1 MTAYKG
7 FVSHIVYRNE
17 ENSYTVFELT
27 LTGSDN
33 GNSTG
38 SDNGNKAGS
47 DSGTRTGTGQAGS
60 ADQPDS
66 SELGDVM
73 TCVGYPVS
81 ISEGESC
88 VVEGEY
94 TTHPVYGEQL
104 RVRSYRMIAPENA
117 QAMYRYL
124 AAGSIKRIGPA
135 MAARIIKMFGDDT
148 LRVME
153 EEPEKLARVKGI
165 SLNIAREIGAQME
178 DKKDLRDA
186 MIFLQKYG
194 IGSAHAS
201 RIWQTYGMGLYEIMK
216 TNPYR
221 LAEDIRGIG
230 FATADEIARRIGI
243 RADSEYRIRS
253 GLLYNLF
260 LASGEGHSFLPRDI
274 LLKRTGEL
282 LRLSPDE
289 VLLQMENLA
298 IEGRL
303 KIRWRGEDRS
313 EAEVYL
319 TGVYRREQEIARM
332 LLDLDARLRGSSKDK
347 AALRKM
353 EDRISALEKEEKIT
367 LDPLQRKA
375 VLEAASKEKLE
386 VVLAAPTG
394 RAARRMSE
402 ATGCPAMT
410 IHRLLGVRSAED
422 SDSGESGFPDA
433 GGEYSAGGAIGEKQG
448 GFSYFERGKDKPIE
462 ADVVI
467 IDEMSMVDMNLFHAL
482 LMAVPAGARLV
493 MVGDVNQLPSVGPGC
508 VLQDLIESGSFHT
521 IMLRHIFRQA
531 SESDIVMNAHRILE
545 GTSLPM
551 DNKSRDFFFLE
562 RDQVPVIYKH
572 TVQLIRQMLPGYV
585 GCRPEDIQVLTP
597 MRRGNLGVA
606 RLNEV
611 LQSVL
616 NPPAAGKREHEDHDT
631 VFREG
636 DKVMQTRNNYSIEW
650 EIRGNFGM
658 PVEQGTGIFNGDFGR
673 IMEIDPGRKVMT
685 VCFDDARMVEYQ
697 FSDLEDLD
705 LAYAIT
711 VHKSQGSEYP
721 AVILPLLSGPSG
733 LFNRNLLYTAVTR
746 ARKCVVMLGSRGAVD
761 RMIANT
767 QRTHRYTGL
776 RERILEMGDG
786 KDGGFS

>member
-1 MTAYKG
+1 
-7 FVSHIVYRNE
+7 
-17 ENSYTVFELT
+17 
-27 LTGSDN
+27 
-33 GNSTG
+33 
-38 SDNGNKAGS
+38 
-47 DSGTRTGTGQAGS
+47 
-60 ADQPDS
+60 
-66 SELGDVM
+66 
-73 TCVGYPVS
+73 
-81 ISEGESC
+81 
-88 VVEGEY
+88 
-94 TTHPVYGEQL
+94 
-104 RVRSYRMIAPENA
+104 
-117 QAMYRYL
+117 
-124 AAGSIKRIGPA
+124 
-135 MAARIIKMFGDDT
+135 
-148 LRVME
+148 
-153 EEPEKLARVKGI
+153 
-165 SLNIAREIGAQME
+165 ME

-260 LASGEGHSFLPRDI
+260 MASGEGHSFLPRDI

-347 AALRKM
+347 AAFRKM

-375 VLEAASKEKLE
+375 VLEAASNAVLLISGGPGTGKTTTINTIIRFFKGEKLE

-402 ATGCPAMT
+402 ATGYPAMT
-410 IHRLLGVRSAED
+410 IHRLLGVRSPED
-422 SDSGESGFPDA
+422 SDPGEGGFPDA
-433 GGEYSAGGAIGEKQG
+433 GREYSAGGSAGEKQG
-448 GFSYFERGKDKPIE
+448 GFSYFERGKDNPIK

>member
-1 MTAYKG
+1 
-7 FVSHIVYRNE
+7 
-17 ENSYTVFELT
+17 
-27 LTGSDN
+27 
-33 GNSTG
+33 
-38 SDNGNKAGS
+38 
-47 DSGTRTGTGQAGS
+47 
-60 ADQPDS
+60 
-66 SELGDVM
+66 
-73 TCVGYPVS
+73 
-81 ISEGESC
+81 
-88 VVEGEY
+88 
-94 TTHPVYGEQL
+94 
-104 RVRSYRMIAPENA
+104 
-117 QAMYRYL
+117 
-124 AAGSIKRIGPA
+124 
-135 MAARIIKMFGDDT
+135 
-148 LRVME
+148 
-153 EEPEKLARVKGI
+153 
-165 SLNIAREIGAQME
+165 
-178 DKKDLRDA
+178 
-186 MIFLQKYG
+186 
-194 IGSAHAS
+194 
-201 RIWQTYGMGLYEIMK
+201 
-216 TNPYR
+216 
-221 LAEDIRGIG
+221 
-230 FATADEIARRIGI
+230 
-243 RADSEYRIRS
+243 
-253 GLLYNLF
+253 
-260 LASGEGHSFLPRDI
+260 
-274 LLKRTGEL
+274 
-282 LRLSPDE
+282 
-289 VLLQMENLA
+289 
-298 IEGRL
+298 
-303 KIRWRGEDRS
+303 
-313 EAEVYL
+313 
-319 TGVYRREQEIARM
+319 
-332 LLDLDARLRGSSKDK
+332 
-347 AALRKM
+347 
-353 EDRISALEKEEKIT
+353 
-367 LDPLQRKA
+367 
-375 VLEAASKEKLE
+375 
-386 VVLAAPTG
+386 
-394 RAARRMSE
+394 
-402 ATGCPAMT
+402 
-410 IHRLLGVRSAED
+410 
-422 SDSGESGFPDA
+422 
-433 GGEYSAGGAIGEKQG
+433 
-448 GFSYFERGKDKPIE
+448 
-462 ADVVI
+462 
-467 IDEMSMVDMNLFHAL
+467 
-482 LMAVPAGARLV
+482 GARLV